1 MKKLESFKT
10 PKDVF
15 DLLQQFVIG
24 QEEAKK
30 AISIAFINRQRRML
44 VTDDS
49 IRDSI
54 TPKNIIISGSTGV
67 GKTEII
73 RKLAELT
80 DSPFV
85 KTEMTKFTEVGYSGK
100 DVDAI
105 IKDLVEI
112 TIRKRMQSKRDQMI
126 KSARNKIAQQ
136 ILDAAIATDNTE
148 LKNANLK
155 DILSGKYDECFIEIS
170 VDSKYA
176 KKLSQSSSSIFD
188 TGSFSPQ
195 IGIIPIGEILSQTMK
210 MADDSDLDSDSV
222 FKKKSNQKI
231 LNVTVKEAKERFE
244 YIEFD
249 QQFDENTFI
258 SNVLRDVEQNGIVF
272 LDEID
277 KLITHK
283 DATGRGEVSREGV
296 QRDLLSIVEG
306 AVVNTK
312 YGQIDT
318 RYILFVGAGAFHG
331 KKVSDLMPE
340 LRGRFPIRVELS
352 PLTKENMQ
360 DILTKVKYNLIEQ
373 QVVLMKS
380 SNIDIAFTPDAIAE
394 IANIAYQMNM
404 EHENIGARRL
414 HAVIETIVEDISF
427 YGNIEKIHN
436 NKKNKKTENTN
447 SDKNIIVIDKDYV
460 IEKLQK
466 ELTKKINTSKF
477 II

>member
-1 MKKLESFKT
+1 VKKLESLKT

-15 DLLQQFVIG
+15 DLLQQFVVG

-30 AISIAFINRQRRML
+30 AISIAFFNRQRRML
-44 VTDDS
+44 IKDEK

-54 TPKNIIISGSTGV
+54 VPKNIIISGNTGV

-100 DVDAI
+100 DVDTI
-105 IKDLVEI
+105 IKDLVES
-112 TIRKRMQSKRDQMI
+112 TMRKRMHSKRDEII
-126 KSARNKIAQQ
+126 KSAKNKIAQQ
-136 ILDAAIATDNTE
+136 ILDAAIATENSE
-148 LKNANLK
+148 LKNANIK
-155 DILSGKYDECFIEIS
+155 DIVSGKYDECFIEIS
-170 VDSKYA
+170 VDSKYS

-188 TGSFSPQ
+188 SSSFSPQ

-210 MADDSDLDSDSV
+210 MADEADLDSDSI
-222 FKKKSNQKI
+222 FKKKPNQKI
-231 LNVTVKEAKERFE
+231 LNVTVKEAKERFG

-249 QQFDENTFI
+249 QQFDENAFI
-258 SNVLRDVEQNGIVF
+258 NDVLRDVEQNGIVF

-306 AVVNTK
+306 AIVNTR
-312 YGQIDT
+312 YGQVDT

-331 KKVSDLMPE
+331 KKVGDLMPE

-352 PLTKENMQ
+352 SLTKENMQ
-360 DILTKVKYNLIEQ
+360 DILTKVKHNLIEQ

-380 SNIDIAFTPDAIAE
+380 SNIEIAFTQDAISE
-394 IANIAYQMNM
+394 IASISYQMNM

-414 HAVIETIVEDISF
+414 HAVIETIVEDVSF
-427 YGNIEKIHN
+427 YGNVEK
-436 NKKNKKTENTN
+436 KVSKKTKQKQYETN
-447 SDKNIIVIDKDYV
+447 EQNVILIDKEYV
-460 IEKLQK
+460 IEKMQK
-466 ELTKKINTSKF
+466 ELSKKINTNKF